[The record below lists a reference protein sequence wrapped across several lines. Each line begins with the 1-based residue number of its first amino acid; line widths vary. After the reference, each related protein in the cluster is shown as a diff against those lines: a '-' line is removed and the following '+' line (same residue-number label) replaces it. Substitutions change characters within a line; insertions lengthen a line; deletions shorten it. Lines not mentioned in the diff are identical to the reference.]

1 MSDADSILVDAVP
14 RSTRGWPS
22 AAPSAQPTTST
33 LDREWDLLL
42 VCSAIYV
49 VTAVGRVHELFP
61 PLNVV
66 RPAITAGLLSIILF
80 LTDRLAVRRWK
91 WLSGGPTPWLLALF
105 GWMLLSI
112 PTSLVP
118 GNSVDFITGEVSKT
132 VLMMFVVAGAVRGPR
147 DLERIVAALFYAIA
161 LYAAVVLGR
170 FDLGEG
176 SQWRLGRLYYYDAN
190 DFATVAVAVMPLGVL
205 LATRARSWLMRAVP
219 IVGLIVIS
227 AVFVR
232 SGSRGGFLALIATS
246 VFFILSFRALSLVG
260 RFAAIGVVAAVILV
274 SGSDRYWTQIGS
286 TFSETDYNQ
295 TAESGR
301 LQVWQR
307 GLGYVR
313 SNPLFGVGTANFS
326 VAEGQLS
333 ELASRQQYGIGVKW
347 SAPHNTF
354 LQVAAESGIPSLVF
368 FVGMLASSFRVLKP
382 APGQRRVRARRAP
395 LSPVLKQALRASLV
409 GFIVGSFFL
418 SLAYTQFLYALVA
431 LAIGIHKLER
441 RALHSPAAS

>member
-42 VCSAIYV
+42 VCTAFYV
-49 VTAVGRVHELFP
+49 LTVVGRVHELFP

-66 RPAITAGLLSIILF
+66 RPAITTGLLSIILF
-80 LTDRLAVRRWK
+80 LTDRLAIRRWK

-112 PTSLVP
+112 PTALVP
-118 GNSVDFITGEVSKT
+118 GNSFDYVTSEMSKT
-132 VLMMFVVAGAVRGPR
+132 VLMVFVVAGAIRGPR
-147 DLERIVAALFYAIA
+147 DLERIVAAVFYAIA

-205 LATRARSWLMRAVP
+205 LAIRARSWVMRGLP
-219 IVGLIVIS
+219 IVALIVIS

-232 SGSRGGFLALIATS
+232 SGSRGGFLALIASS
-246 VFFILSFRALSLVG
+246 VFFILSFRALSLAG
-260 RFAAIGVVAAVILV
+260 RFAAIGVVAVVILAA
-274 SGSDRYWTQIGS
+274 GSERYWTQIGS
-286 TFSETDYNQ
+286 TFSQTDYNQ
-295 TAESGR
+295 TDESGR

-307 GLGYVR
+307 GLGYVM
-313 SNPLFGVGTANFS
+313 SNPLFGVGTSNFS

-333 ELASRQQYGIGVKW
+333 EMASRQQYGIGVKW
-347 SAPHNTF
+347 SAPHNMF
-354 LQVAAESGIPSLVF
+354 LQVTAESGIPALVF
-368 FVGMLASSFRVLKP
+368 FVGMLASSFRGFKP
-382 APGQRRVRARRAP
+382 APGQRVRARRAP
-395 LSPVLKQALRASLV
+395 VSPVLKQALRASLLGFMV
-409 GFIVGSFFL
+409 GAFFL
-418 SLAYTQFLYALVA
+418 SLAYTQLLYVLVA
-431 LAIGIHKLER
+431 LAVGVHKIER
-441 RALHSPAAS
+441 RALHSPTVS

>member
-1 MSDADSILVDAVP
+1 
-14 RSTRGWPS
+14 
-22 AAPSAQPTTST
+22 
-33 LDREWDLLL
+33 
-42 VCSAIYV
+42 VCTAFYV
-49 VTAVGRVHELFP
+49 LTAVGRVHELFP

-105 GWMLLSI
+105 GWMVLSI

-118 GNSVDFITGEVSKT
+118 GNSFDYVTGEVSKT

-176 SQWRLGRLYYYDAN
+176 SQWRRGSLYYYDAN
-190 DFATVAVAVMPLGVL
+190 DVATVAVAVMPLGVL
-205 LATRARSWLMRAVP
+205 LATRARSWLMRALP

-246 VFFILSFRALSLVG
+246 VFFILSFRVLSLVG

-274 SGSDRYWTQIGS
+274 SGSERYWTQIGS
-286 TFSETDYNQ
+286 TFSQTDYNQ

-307 GLGYVR
+307 GLGYVM

-326 VAEGQLS
+326 VAEGVLS
-333 ELASRQQYGIGVKW
+333 EMASRQQYGIGVKW

-354 LQVAAESGIPSLVF
+354 LQVAAESGIPALVF
-368 FVGMLASSFRVLKP
+368 FAGMLASTFRVLKP
-382 APGQRRVRARRAP
+382 VPGQRRVRASRAP
-395 LSPVLKQALRASLV
+395 VPPALKQALRVSLV
-409 GFIVGSFFL
+409 GFMIGSFFL
-418 SLAYTQFLYALVA
+418 SLAYTQLLYAFVA
-431 LAIGIHKLER
+431 LAVGIHKLER
-441 RALHSPAAS
+441 RALHSTAAS